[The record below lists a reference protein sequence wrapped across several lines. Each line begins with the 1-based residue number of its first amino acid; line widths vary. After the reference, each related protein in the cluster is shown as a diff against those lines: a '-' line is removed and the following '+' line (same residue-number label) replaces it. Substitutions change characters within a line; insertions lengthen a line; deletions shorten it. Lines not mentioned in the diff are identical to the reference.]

1 MPVVEDLAAM
11 PLASHTP
18 DGKVELDMGISGLLG
33 CGAHGIVRVGRVL
46 ATGERVAVKVSP
58 IAKSA
63 KSALKELTVLTMLPS
78 HDHVVKIESAQ
89 VNVVDGMLYLVLE
102 LCTGGELFDKIAE
115 VGGLPEPEAKASF
128 VQIVA
133 ALVHCHGAGVYH
145 RDLKPEN
152 ILLDKHD
159 RVKVADFGLASTRE
173 REPSSLAHLQHT
185 AVGSLSYAAPELHLA
200 ADGDARGYDPEKADI
215 WSLGVVL
222 YCMLTARLPFEVAHA
237 LLDERFAAVTR
248 EGISVMCPDS
258 LSPCAISLLGLLLNP
273 EPRARPS
280 ARELLSHA
288 WLDGVTLPEPLP
300 PPPAPAPLPPC
311 APPKWSE
318 HATLVVSRDGS
329 RTPRLQRPG
338 KRAAASGDVGV
349 AGRALAPPDAGGGCA
364 GGEAD
369 ASKRPR
375 ITDEDDDARRTRAS
389 GAAPAAEAEEGGV
402 EGAARRGECAEQT
415 ALRPPPPGV
424 PDLVRHLGWE
434 RLDGSAVELM
444 ADILKSLD
452 ELGIEYVLD
461 RSTSSV
467 RLPPTAALPASPGAS
482 ASTTSTQLT
491 QLAELP
497 ADEGEIETRAAE
509 VTIRLVQSARG
520 AGGKETVD
528 LNFIRA
534 RGSTIAF
541 HSIYNAFR
549 GQMAAR
555 SGWCA
560 SSRQYEVLAAI

>member
-1 MPVVEDLAAM
+1 M
-11 PLASHTP
+11 
-18 DGKVELDMGISGLLG
+18 
-33 CGAHGIVRVGRVL
+33 L

-444 ADILKSLD
+444 ADILKSLGMRTCARARTHTGSRVARRAPAAACAHRVGPSRPAPRAD